1 MKNHCFKVSL
11 STNSNAHEAWL
22 RTQMSKASRV
32 GFSREPTLWRAGT
45 SSTWKE
51 ATLRWKV
58 VLTDGGRRN
67 EVFLVIA
74 AFPEVMKFD
83 C

>member
-1 MKNHCFKVSL
+1 
-11 STNSNAHEAWL
+11 
-22 RTQMSKASRV
+22 MSEASRV
-32 GFSREPTLWRAGT
+32 GFSREPMLWRAGA

-58 VLTDGGRRN
+58 VLTGGGRRN
-67 EVFLVIA
+67 EVFPVIA